1 MDDDNVLNVDDDK
14 GIKVILNGT
23 VVSLPREIDFEAL
36 TKVAFPDVVRN
47 EQIEWEVDYQY
58 VDKGET
64 RELKPGE
71 VLQVAR
77 EMTINVSYTD
87 KS

>member
-1 MDDDNVLNVDDDK
+1 MENDD

-23 VVSLPREIDFEAL
+23 VTSLPREVSIEEL
-36 TKVAFPDVVRN
+36 TESAFPDVVRSDT
-47 EQIEWEVDYQY
+47 IEWEVDYEY
-58 VDKGET
+58 ADKREP
-64 RELKPGE
+64 RELRPGE
-71 VLQVAR
+71 ILETAR